1 MRFSYNKL
9 FKLLIDTGIK
19 QKELCEMAGI
29 SATSIAKLG
38 HGGNINTEVL
48 LKICNA
54 LNCDVGDIMEFTKNE
69 TAGSSVLQEDTDA
82 ATLQMNFQK
91 RGTV

>member
-9 FKLLIDTGIK
+9 FKLLIDKGIK
-19 QKELCEMAGI
+19 KKGLCEMAGI

-69 TAGSSVLQEDTDA
+69 TAGSTTLQEDTDTA
-82 ATLQMNFQK
+82 DLQMNFPN

>member
-9 FKLLIDTGIK
+9 FKLLIDKGIK
-19 QKELCEMAGI
+19 KKELCEMAGI

-54 LNCDVGDIMEFTKNE
+54 LNCDVGDIMEFTKN
-69 TAGSSVLQEDTDA
+69 GSSVLQEDTDA

>member
-9 FKLLIDTGIK
+9 FKLLIDKGIK
-19 QKELCEMAGI
+19 KKELCEMAGI

-69 TAGSSVLQEDTDA
+69 TAGSSVLQEIGRA
-82 ATLQMNFQK
+82 SC
-91 RGTV
+91 RERV

>member
-9 FKLLIDTGIK
+9 FKLLIDKGIK
-19 QKELCEMAGI
+19 KKDLCEMAGI

-69 TAGSSVLQEDTDA
+69 TAGSTV
-82 ATLQMNFQK
+82 MNFRN